1 MLCHSIGPVISCAR
15 PRMALAPKDME
26 GELMA
31 VRYERFESTA
41 LITLDRPG
49 SLNAMNEELTRELA
63 EAWRRFMAED
73 DALVAVLTG
82 AGRAFCAGMDMK
94 EAAEAMRTGREM
106 RMTPLPAAEEI
117 AKPAIAAVNGP
128 CAGGGVQMMMSCDIA
143 ICSDTA
149 QFVLPFVARGRS
161 GTNVVLQVA
170 RRTSINAALYMAMT
184 ASRIDPQTAL
194 RFGLV
199 QEVLPQEEVLPRA
212 LELAEKMAGH
222 SQIALRNMKS
232 RLLRAASEMID
243 VSGDEDLERELA
255 TSPDL
260 REGTLAFDEK
270 RRPQYQ

>member
-1 MLCHSIGPVISCAR
+1 
-15 PRMALAPKDME
+15 
-26 GELMA
+26 MA
-31 VRYERFESTA
+31 VRYERFDSTA

-63 EAWRRFMAED
+63 DAWQRFLAED

-94 EAAEAMRTGREM
+94 EAAEALRSGREM
-106 RMTPLPAAEEI
+106 RLTPLPREADI
-117 AKPAIAAVNGP
+117 PKPAIAAVNGP
-128 CAGGGVQMMMSCDIA
+128 CAGGGVAMMLACDIA

-161 GTNVVLQVA
+161 GTNVALQVA
-170 RRTSINAALYMAMT
+170 RRTSINAALYMALT
-184 ASRIDPQTAL
+184 ASRIDAATAL

-199 QEVLPQEEVLPRA
+199 HEVLPQDEVLPRA
-212 LELAEKMAGH
+212 LELAEKMGGH
-222 SQIALRNMKS
+222 SQLAVRNMKA
-232 RLLRAASEMID
+232 RLISASGGMFEGAA
-243 VSGDEDLERELA
+243 DEDLEEELA
-255 TSPDL
+255 RSDDV

>member
-1 MLCHSIGPVISCAR
+1 VH
-15 PRMALAPKDME
+15 
-26 GELMA
+26 
-31 VRYERFESTA
+31 
-41 LITLDRPG
+41 
-49 SLNAMNEELTRELA
+49 
-63 EAWRRFMAED
+63 
-73 DALVAVLTG
+73 
-82 AGRAFCAGMDMK
+82 
-94 EAAEAMRTGREM
+94 
-106 RMTPLPAAEEI
+106 
-117 AKPAIAAVNGP
+117 
-128 CAGGGVQMMMSCDIA
+128 MMMSCDIA

-184 ASRIDPQTAL
+184 ASRIDPQMAL

-232 RLLRAASEMID
+232 RLLRAASELID
-243 VSGDEDLERELA
+243 ISADEDLERELA

>member
-1 MLCHSIGPVISCAR
+1 
-15 PRMALAPKDME
+15 
-26 GELMA
+26 MA
-31 VRYERFESTA
+31 VRYERFETTA

-63 EAWRRFMAED
+63 ESWQRFLNED

-94 EAAEAMRTGREM
+94 EAAEALRNGRQMRLTR
-106 RMTPLPAAEEI
+106 LPSATQI
-117 AKPAIAAVNGP
+117 TKPAIAAVNGP
-128 CAGGGVQMMMSCDIA
+128 CAGGGVAMMLACDFA

-161 GTNVVLQVA
+161 GTGVALQVA
-170 RRTSINAALYMAMT
+170 SRTSINAALYMALT
-184 ASRIDPQTAL
+184 ASRINATTAL

-199 QEVLPQEEVLPRA
+199 QEVLPQEEVVPRA

-222 SQIALRNMKS
+222 TQLAIRNMKAS
-232 RLLRAASEMID
+232 LVQASLAAD
-243 VSGDEDLERELA
+243 AVADEDLEEELA
-255 TSPDL
+255 RSPDL